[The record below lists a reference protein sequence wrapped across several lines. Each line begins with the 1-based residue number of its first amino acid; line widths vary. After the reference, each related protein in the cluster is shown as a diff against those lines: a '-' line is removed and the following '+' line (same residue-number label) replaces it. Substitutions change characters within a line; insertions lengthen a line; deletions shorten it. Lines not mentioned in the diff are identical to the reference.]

1 MPRARKNN
9 VVTMPKAEARASR
22 LAAQPTVTDREIAR
36 RAYEIFERRGGAQGA
51 DLDDWLQA
59 EHELRGEAA
68 AERRA

>member
-9 VVTMPKAEARASR
+9 VVKMSKPESGMPRSAPQSAVQS
-22 LAAQPTVTDREIAR
+22 DEIAR
-36 RAYEIFERRGGAQGA
+36 RAYEIFQRRGGTHGA

-59 EHELRGEAA
+59 ERQLRGEAA